1 MSSALPGNGQE
12 QYNKELLCKDC
23 KHSRADWLARLI
35 KASRQFSCTLP
46 ESWIP
51 PDYDPVIG
59 LTKEGYFQSAVTMRS
74 PWNKTCGAAA
84 TKWLPRKKKH
94 LFLMLRKVHFMSDSR
109 TVTSTQARKSLLRAF
124 RAKRPLFLW
133 GPPGIGKSELVE
145 GITEELGG
153 LMIDLRLGQMEP
165 TDIRGIPFYNKEL
178 GKMDWAPPIELPDE
192 EMAKDYPIVV
202 LFLDELNS
210 AAPSVQAAAYQLIL
224 NRRIGKYRLP
234 KNVVLVAAGNR
245 ESDKGVTYRMPTPLA
260 NRFIHQEM
268 KVDFAS
274 YQTWAVQNN
283 IHKDVVGYLSFAKQD
298 LYDFD
303 SKSSSRAFATPRT
316 WTFVSELLDEDDG
329 DADTLTNLIAG
340 TVGEG
345 LAVKFMA
352 HRKIS
357 ARLPNPEDILSGKV
371 TTLDVKEVSAMYSLV
386 ISMCYELKDAVARK
400 IPDKEFHAM
409 SDNFLGYMMKNFET
423 ELTVM
428 GARIALTTY
437 NLPFQPTKLKNF
449 DEFHQRFGKYILQAS
464 A

>member
-1 MSSALPGNGQE
+1 
-12 QYNKELLCKDC
+12 
-23 KHSRADWLARLI
+23 
-35 KASRQFSCTLP
+35 
-46 ESWIP
+46 
-51 PDYDPVIG
+51 
-59 LTKEGYFQSAVTMRS
+59 
-74 PWNKTCGAAA
+74 
-84 TKWLPRKKKH
+84 
-94 LFLMLRKVHFMSDSR
+94 MSDTR
-109 TVTSTQARKSLLRAF
+109 TVTSAQARKSLLKAF
-124 RAKRPLFLW
+124 RVQRPLFLW

-145 GITEELGG
+145 NITAELGG

-165 TDIRGIPFYNKEL
+165 TDIRGIPFYNKDI
-178 GKMDWAPPIELPDE
+178 GKMDWAPPVELPDE

-210 AAPSVQAAAYQLIL
+210 AAPSVQSAAYQLIL

-234 KNVVLVAAGNR
+234 KNVVIVAAGNR

-260 NRFIHQEM
+260 NRFLHQEM

-274 YQTWAVQNN
+274 WQEWAVTNRV
-283 IHKDVVGYLSFAKQD
+283 HKDVVGYLSFAKQD

-303 SKSSSRAFATPRT
+303 AKSSSRAFATPRT
-316 WTFVSELLDEDDG
+316 WSFVSELLAEDDS
-329 DADTLTNLIAG
+329 DDNTLTNLIAG

-352 HRKIS
+352 HRKI
-357 ARLPNPEDILSGKV
+357 AGRMPQPEDILSGKV

-386 ISMCYELKDAVARK
+386 ISMCYELKAAVENK
-400 IPDKEFHAM
+400 IDNKKFHEMA
-409 SDNFLGYMMKNFET
+409 DNFFGYMMKNFET

-437 NLPFQPTKLKNF
+437 NLPFQPSKLKNF
-449 DEFHQRFGKYILQAS
+449 DQFHARYGKYILQAS